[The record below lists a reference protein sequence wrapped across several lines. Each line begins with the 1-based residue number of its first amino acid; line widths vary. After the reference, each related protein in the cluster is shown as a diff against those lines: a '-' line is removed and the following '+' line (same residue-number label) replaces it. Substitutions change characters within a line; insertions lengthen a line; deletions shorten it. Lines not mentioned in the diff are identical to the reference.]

1 MRKRTLYWIL
11 AALFAASAIYAPFD
25 DNRDSG
31 LPLTIVTII
40 ALVALAVGFAMAARK
55 VDPEARFKKK
65 PKSVTKMKSKPVKAK
80 DLMVDNY
87 TSIDLETTG
96 FSPSDD
102 RIVEIGAIRVRN
114 GRPVKRYSQLIN
126 PQRPLPEEITRL
138 NGLTDADLRN
148 QPTVDQVLPDFI
160 RFIGN
165 DTLIGHNI
173 NEFDAA
179 FLLANT
185 TRLGMRHI
193 GNKTID
199 TLPLDRA
206 LYPEEPKHRLVD
218 IIRRFGI
225 AQTESHRAA
234 DDALQTAQCYETMKT
249 YMKAN
254 GIK

>member
-173 NEFDAA
+173 V
-179 FLLANT
+179 
-185 TRLGMRHI
+185 RHI

-234 DDALQTAQCYETMKT
+234 DDALQTAQCYETMKA

>member
-1 MRKRTLYWIL
+1 MKKRTLWIVL
-11 AALFAASAIYAPFD
+11 MVLFAASALYSITTIAEDGP
-25 DNRDSG
+25 SG
-31 LPLTIVTII
+31 LIGC
-40 ALVALAVGFAMAARK
+40 VALSIIFGILAKRT
-55 VDPEARFKKK
+55 DPDARFKTRGRK
-65 PKSVTKMKSKPVKAK
+65 PKQGSIICG
-80 DLMVDNY
+80 DY
-87 TSIDLETTG
+87 TAVDLETTG
-96 FSPSDD
+96 FSPAKD
-102 RIVEIGAIRVRN
+102 RIIEFGAVRVRN
-114 GRPVKRYSQLIN
+114 GKPVKTYSLLIN
-126 PQRPLPEEITRL
+126 PEREIPAAVTRLTGIDDTDVNGQPTEAQALPEFL
-138 NGLTDADLRN
+138 K
-148 QPTVDQVLPDFI
+148 
-160 RFIGN
+160 FIGN
-165 DTLIGHNI
+165 DVLVGHNI

-234 DDALQTAQCYETMKT
+234 DDALQTAQCYETMKA

>member
-1 MRKRTLYWIL
+1 M
-11 AALFAASAIYAPFD
+11 
-25 DNRDSG
+25 
-31 LPLTIVTII
+31 
-40 ALVALAVGFAMAARK
+40 
-55 VDPEARFKKK
+55 
-65 PKSVTKMKSKPVKAK
+65 
-80 DLMVDNY
+80 
-87 TSIDLETTG
+87 
-96 FSPSDD
+96 
-102 RIVEIGAIRVRN
+102 
-114 GRPVKRYSQLIN
+114 
-126 PQRPLPEEITRL
+126 
-138 NGLTDADLRN
+138 
-148 QPTVDQVLPDFI
+148 LPDFI

-185 TRLGMRHI
+185 TRLGIRRI

-234 DDALQTAQCYETMKT
+234 DDALQTAQCYETMKA